1 MVNGC
6 AHCSCWS
13 TFTLHLY
20 NADMQKEKTG
30 CSSTTSMGSSTCH
43 GRCECDYGHWM
54 VGVSLYYPEALMTR
68 ERLLF
73 PAPLWFQ
80 DSRYEPRKWLFLFG
94 SFWTATRSCSDTEVT
109 SSAKKLCLFCCEIV
123 QFSLLSAT
131 QCASGGS
138 SHQGSSRATRLSSA
152 PCET

>member
-1 MVNGC
+1 
-6 AHCSCWS
+6 
-13 TFTLHLY
+13 
-20 NADMQKEKTG
+20 
-30 CSSTTSMGSSTCH
+30 
-43 GRCECDYGHWM
+43 
-54 VGVSLYYPEALMTR
+54 MTR

-73 PAPLWFQ
+73 PAPLRFQ

-109 SSAKKLCLFCCEIV
+109 SSAKKLCLFCCEFV

-152 PCET
+152 PCETWLRPAIKKIFALFNYLPVLPPITIKVAIWDFIRFDPRFTNNSLFPLELSEPNSR